1 MTFDNVPWVV
11 TMKKNDHY
19 VSLYLTF
26 IHHNKKLEPR
36 ANFQQFPMSE
46 YVKDPAS
53 ASGWRTISYETEI
66 GVAPDAANLNP
77 DAMDEAAEGGA
88 SEIEPDM

>member
-1 MTFDNVPWVV
+1 
-11 TMKKNDHY
+11 
-19 VSLYLTF
+19 
-26 IHHNKKLEPR
+26 
-36 ANFQQFPMSE
+36 MSE
-46 YVKDPAS
+46 YVKDPTS

-88 SEIEPDM
+88 SDIEPDMQ

>member
-1 MTFDNVPWVV
+1 
-11 TMKKNDHY
+11 MKKNDHY
-19 VSLYLTF
+19 VSLYLYTK
-26 IHHNKKLEPR
+26 IELEPR
-36 ANFQQFPMSE
+36 SNIQQFPMSE
-46 YVKDPAS
+46 YVKDPTS

-88 SEIEPDM
+88 SEIEPDMQ